1 MGLFGSSGIRGV
13 INEKMTPE
21 LALKAGRALGLT
33 HKNVV
38 VGHDPRTSSAMI
50 ENALVAGLLSSGSRV
65 TRVGLVSTPTL
76 AYAARRFDCG
86 VMITASHNPPEYNG
100 MKFWNPDGMAF
111 SLKQQDELEQL
122 IYSDIRGV
130 SWASI
135 RQETT
140 AHDAI
145 FDHMAVILKN
155 VKPCALKVVVDCGC
169 GSASTI
175 TPYVLREMGCH
186 VIALNSQPDGFFPAR
201 DPEPIDENLSQ
212 LKETVRAT
220 GADLGIAH
228 DGDADRMMAVD
239 ETGRLVTGDELL
251 AYFCRYEV
259 RGSVACPVD
268 ASMAVDRCGNH
279 VKVYRT
285 RIGDAFVSEE
295 VRNVCADFGGETSGT
310 WIFPRISYCPDGIY
324 AAAKLVELVAE
335 HGSLAKAVAG
345 LPRYPLRRSGLK
357 FASEGCK
364 ADIMGGVKSAI
375 EGEKYASLNM
385 LDGLRVQYD
394 DGWVLIRPS
403 GTEPKIRIT
412 AEAVDAQAAERLY
425 VRAESI
431 VKRCIESCA
440 LQP

>member
-13 INEKMTPE
+13 VNEMMTPE

-33 HKNVV
+33 YKRVV
-38 VGHDPRTSSAMI
+38 VGHDPRTSSAMV
-50 ENALVAGLLSSGSRV
+50 ENALVAGLLSSGARV

-86 VMITASHNPPEYNG
+86 VMVTASHNPPEYNG
-100 MKFWNPDGMAF
+100 LKFWNPDGMAF
-111 SLKQQDELEQL
+111 SLQQQGELERL
-122 IYSDIRGV
+122 IYSDIKGV
-130 SWASI
+130 SWASMA
-135 RQETT
+135 QETT
-140 AHDAI
+140 ANDAI
-145 FDHMAVILKN
+145 FDHIAVILKN
-155 VKPCALKVVVDCGC
+155 VKPCSLKVVVDCGC

-175 TPYVLREMGCH
+175 TPYVLREMGCR

-201 DPEPIDENLSQ
+201 DPEPIDENLAQ

-268 ASMAVDRCGNH
+268 ASMAVDRCGND

-285 RIGDAFVSEE
+285 RIGDAFVSEQ
-295 VRNVCADFGGETSGT
+295 VRAVSADFGGETSGT

-324 AAAKLVELVAE
+324 AAAKIAELVSLN
-335 HGSLAKAVAG
+335 GSLSKAVAA
-345 LPRYPLRRSGLK
+345 LPRYPLRRGGLK
-357 FASEGCK
+357 FKDLNCK
-364 ADIMGGVKSAI
+364 AAIMGGVKAAI
-375 EGEKYASLNM
+375 EAERYESLNT

-394 DGWVLIRPS
+394 DGWILIRPS

-412 AEAVDAQAAERLY
+412 AEAVDAQAAEKLY
-425 VRAESI
+425 ARAESI

-440 LQP
+440 R

>member
-13 INEKMTPE
+13 VNEMMTPE

-50 ENALVAGLLSSGSRV
+50 ENAVVAGLLSSGARV

-76 AYAARRFDCG
+76 AFAARRFDCG
-86 VMITASHNPPEYNG
+86 VMVTASHNPPEYNG
-100 MKFWNPDGMAF
+100 LKFWNPDGMAF
-111 SLKQQDELEQL
+111 SLQQQDELERM

-135 RQETT
+135 GQETI
-140 AHDAI
+140 AHDAV
-145 FDHMAVILKN
+145 FDHMAVILRN
-155 VKPCALKVVVDCGC
+155 VKPCNLKVVVDCGC
-169 GSASTI
+169 GSAATI
-175 TPYVLREMGCH
+175 TPYVLREMGCR
-186 VIALNSQPDGFFPAR
+186 VIALNSQPDGYFPAR
-201 DPEPIDENLSQ
+201 DPEPVDENLSQ

-251 AYFCRYEV
+251 AYFCLYEV
-259 RGSVACPVD
+259 KGSVACPVD
-268 ASMAVDRCGNH
+268 ASMAVDRCGRD

-295 VRNVCADFGGETSGT
+295 VRKVNADFGGETSGT

-324 AAAKLVELVAE
+324 AAAKIAELVGQHGPLSKAIAE
-335 HGSLAKAVAG
+335 
-345 LPRYPLRRSGLK
+345 LPRYPLRRGGLK
-357 FASEGCK
+357 YGDIGRK
-364 ADIMGGVKSAI
+364 ADIMGGVRSAV
-375 EGEKYASLNM
+375 ESEKYVSLNT
-385 LDGLRVQYD
+385 LDGFRLQYD

-425 VRAESI
+425 ARAESI

-440 LQP
+440 R

>member
-1 MGLFGSSGIRGV
+1 MRRG
-13 INEKMTPE
+13 
-21 LALKAGRALGLT
+21 
-33 HKNVV
+33 
-38 VGHDPRTSSAMI
+38 
-50 ENALVAGLLSSGSRV
+50 
-65 TRVGLVSTPTL
+65 
-76 AYAARRFDCG
+76 RFDCG
-86 VMITASHNPPEYNG
+86 VMVTASHNPPEYNG

-122 IYSDIRGV
+122 IYSDIKGV

-135 RQETT
+135 GQETT
-140 AHDAI
+140 AHDAV
-145 FDHMAVILKN
+145 FDHIAVILKN
-155 VKPCALKVVVDCGC
+155 VKPCGLKVVVDCGC

-259 RGSVACPVD
+259 KGSVACPVD
-268 ASMAVDRCGNH
+268 ASMAVDRCGND

-295 VRNVCADFGGETSGT
+295 VRNVSADFGGETSGT

-345 LPRYPLRRSGLK
+345 LPRYPLRRGGLK
-357 FASEGCK
+357 FAGEACK
-364 ADIMGGVKSAI
+364 ADIMGGVKAAI
-375 EGEKYASLNM
+375 EGETYSSN
-385 LDGLRVQYD
+385 
-394 DGWVLIRPS
+394 
-403 GTEPKIRIT
+403 
-412 AEAVDAQAAERLY
+412 
-425 VRAESI
+425 
-431 VKRCIESCA
+431 
-440 LQP
+440 

>member
-13 INEKMTPE
+13 VNEMMTPE
-21 LALKAGRALGLT
+21 LSLKAGRALGLT

-38 VGHDPRTSSAMI
+38 VGHDPRTSSQMI
-50 ENALVAGLLSSGSRV
+50 ENALVAGLLSSGARV

-76 AYAARRFDCG
+76 AYAARKFSAG
-86 VMITASHNPPEYNG
+86 VMVTASHNPSEYNG
-100 MKFWNPDGMAF
+100 LKFWNPDGMAF
-111 SLKQQDELEQL
+111 SLQQQDELEQL
-122 IYSDIRGV
+122 IYSDIKGV
-130 SWASI
+130 SWKAI
-135 RQETT
+135 GQESVS
-140 AHDAI
+140 HDAI
-145 FDHMAVILKN
+145 FDHIAVILKN
-155 VKPCALKVVVDCGC
+155 VRPCSLKVVVDCGC

-175 TPYVLREMGCH
+175 TPYVLREMGCK
-186 VIALNSQPDGFFPAR
+186 VIALNAQPDGFFPAR

-251 AYFCRYEV
+251 AYFCRFEV
-259 RGSVACPVD
+259 KSSVACPVE
-268 ASMAVDRCGNH
+268 ASMAVDHCGKD

-295 VRNVCADFGGETSGT
+295 VRRVSADFGGETSGT

-324 AAAKLVELVAE
+324 AAAKIVELVSE
-335 HGSLAKAVAG
+335 HGSLSKAVAE
-345 LPRYPLRRSGLK
+345 LPRYPLKRGGLK
-357 FASEGCK
+357 FSKESWK
-364 ADIMGGVKSAI
+364 ADIMGGVKAEI
-375 EGEKYASLNM
+375 ERGQYSSLNP

-394 DGWVLIRPS
+394 DGWILIRPS

-412 AEAVDAQAAERLY
+412 AEAVDAEAAERLY
-425 VRAESI
+425 ARAESI

-440 LQP
+440 RSS